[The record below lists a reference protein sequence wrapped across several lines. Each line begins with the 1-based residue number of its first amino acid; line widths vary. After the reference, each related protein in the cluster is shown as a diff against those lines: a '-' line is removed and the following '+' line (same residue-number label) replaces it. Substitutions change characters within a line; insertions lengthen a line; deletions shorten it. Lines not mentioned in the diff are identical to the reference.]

1 VAEGREAVTALIALL
16 LAALS
21 PAQAD
26 SDVVVLANARIVS
39 VSGEEISKGWIFISK
54 GKIRDILSD
63 DGQGIQSS
71 KIIDLAGKTIIPG
84 LIDAGCTLGIAGPA
98 NEDGEEVAPQVRI
111 VDSLDP
117 RSPDLARARQSGVTA
132 AFVEPGNRGVIGG
145 VASVIRT
152 EGRSRSAMLV
162 RSESALKGAIG
173 PWPSQ
178 GNYSPRGSA
187 ATFFSRRPTTRMGVA
202 WEFRKAF
209 FDARGVRESKGEAD
223 PATALLIQ
231 ALEGKLPVRVAA
243 SRATDLETAIQIAD
257 ELGLSIALEE
267 AQESWKC
274 AATLA
279 KKKVPVLLRPAAGI
293 VLPSGI
299 EPVDVRLDAFTLL
312 TRAGVK
318 TALLP
323 TGGPEGLLASV
334 ALAVRHGAASAE
346 ALRAVTL
353 TPAEILGVSDRMG
366 SLEKGK
372 DANLVV
378 LSGTPHELTTRVE
391 RVMIDGR
398 WVYGEKVEK

>member
-1 VAEGREAVTALIALL
+1 VTALVALL
-16 LAALS
+16 LAS
-21 PAQAD
+21 CGSVQAD
-26 SDVVVLANARIVS
+26 DDVVVLAHARILS
-39 VSGEEISKGWIFISK
+39 VSGAEIPKGWILISKG
-54 GKIRDILSD
+54 RILEIHSD
-63 DGQGIQSS
+63 DEQGIPS
-71 KIIDLAGKTIIPG
+71 KNVIDLAGKTIIPG
-84 LIDAGCTLGIAGPA
+84 LIDAGCTLGIAGAA

-152 EGRSRSAMLV
+152 AGSSRSAMLV
-162 RSESALKGAIG
+162 RAEAALKGAIG

-187 ATFFSRRPTTRMGVA
+187 ASFFTRRPTTRMGVA

-209 FDARGVRESKGEAD
+209 FDAKANPDSAAEPLA
-223 PATALLIQ
+223 Q
-231 ALEGKLPVRVAA
+231 ALSGKLPVRIAA
-243 SRATDLETAIQIAD
+243 SRSTDLETAMQIAE
-257 ELGLSIALEE
+257 ELGLTIAIEE
-267 AQESWKC
+267 AQESWKL

-279 KKKVPVLLRPAAGI
+279 KRNIPVLLRPSAVI
-293 VLPSGI
+293 VPTTGVEAS
-299 EPVDVRLDAFTLL
+299 EVRLDAFTLL

-334 ALAVRHGAASAE
+334 ALAVRHGAGGAE
-346 ALRAVTL
+346 ALRGVTL
-353 TPAEILGVSDRMG
+353 APAEILGIAERMG

-378 LSGTPHELTTRVE
+378 LSGAPHDLTTRVE
-391 RVMIDGR
+391 RVMIDSR
-398 WVYGEKVEK
+398 WVFEEKVQK